1 MVVVEIGIGIE
12 ADQKIEIGEDQV
24 EVEALDYVVKIVVEV
39 IGKEGE
45 EETGLIVVVT
55 VVVAVAVIVEIAG
68 VMIDTARDLGLHQ
81 NPDRQGEKQGITE

>member
-1 MVVVEIGIGIE
+1 MVVVEIGIE

-55 VVVAVAVIVEIAG
+55 VVVAVIVEIAG

>member
-1 MVVVEIGIGIE
+1 MVVVEIGIE

-24 EVEALDYVVKIVVEV
+24 EVEALDYVVKTVVEV

-55 VVVAVAVIVEIAG
+55 VVVAVIVEIAG